1 MNEDFLHYVWKFQK
15 FTNTQLRTISGEPIS
30 VVAVGQH
37 NLNSGPD
44 FFNAKLTIG
53 EQLWAGNVEIHIK
66 ASDWYA
72 HQHQK
77 DAAYDSVILHV
88 VWEYDSEIFRKDET
102 TISTLE
108 VKSCIASEV
117 FEAYQKLFKVKHKW
131 INCED
136 DFAQIDSFLLK
147 HWLERLY
154 VERLE
159 QKAVKIEQLL
169 KAHHNH
175 WEAVL
180 FELLCKNFGLKVNGA
195 SFLSIAQSVDFSVI
209 QKCSHHQIDLESLL
223 LGQAGLL
230 EGGLEDVYYKAL
242 QQNYEYI
249 KHKFQVSNH
258 TVIQPKYF
266 RLRPPNFPTIRL
278 SQLATL
284 YITHKKLF
292 STVVGIAS
300 EAVSEE
306 IIKKL
311 YALLTV
317 AASSYWDTHYNFGV
331 VSAKRSKKMTKK
343 FVDLLLIN
351 TLVPVLFCYG
361 KRQGNS
367 MIDLLLQVMMRI
379 VPEENS
385 VVIKF
390 NQLQTV
396 AHHAFESQAV
406 LQLKENYCAKNRCTE
421 CAIGNAILKGK
432 VTLK

>member
-15 FTNTQLRTISGEPIS
+15 FVKRDLKTISGDILS

-66 ASDWYA
+66 ASDWYV

-77 DAAYDSVILHV
+77 DDAYDSVILHV
-88 VWEYDSEIFRKDET
+88 VWEYDADIFRKDGT
-102 TISTLE
+102 TIPTLE
-108 VKSCIASEV
+108 LKRCIASEV
-117 FEAYQKLFKVKHKW
+117 IVGYRKLFKTNHKW
-131 INCED
+131 INCEE
-136 DFAQIDSFLLK
+136 DFAHIDSFLLK

-159 QKAVKIEQLL
+159 QKATRIELQL
-169 KAHHNH
+169 KAKNNH

-195 SFLSIAQSVDFSVI
+195 SFLSIAQSVDFSVV
-209 QKCSHHQIDLESLL
+209 QKCSQHQIDLESLL

-230 EGGLEDVYYKAL
+230 EGTFEEGYFLTL
-242 QQNYEYI
+242 QKRYAYI

-258 TVIQPKYF
+258 TVIPPKYF

-284 YITHKKLF
+284 YCTQKHLF
-292 STVVGIAS
+292 SAVVAIAS

-306 IIKKL
+306 IIIKL
-311 YALLTV
+311 YKLFSV
-317 AASSYWDTHYNFGV
+317 SASSYWDTHYNFGV
-331 VSAKRSKKMTKK
+331 ISGKRSKKVTKK

-361 KRQGNS
+361 KQQGSNS
-367 MIDLLLQVMMRI
+367 IELLLQVMKRI

-385 VVIKF
+385 VVTKF
-390 NQLQTV
+390 NQLQSV

-406 LQLKENYCAKNRCTE
+406 LQLKETYCDKNRCTE
-421 CAIGNAILKGK
+421 CAIGNAILKG
-432 VTLK
+432 TTP